1 MAEIINRHYKKL
13 LLKVISSLFYFHMT
27 ELKAVTDAVLSLSE
41 SINDFVIMSPHFG
54 KAKYQIAQR
63 STLALN

>member
-1 MAEIINRHYKKL
+1 
-13 LLKVISSLFYFHMT
+13 MT

-54 KAKYQIAQR
+54 KAKYQIVQR
-63 STLALN
+63 FTLALNGKNQVSQSC